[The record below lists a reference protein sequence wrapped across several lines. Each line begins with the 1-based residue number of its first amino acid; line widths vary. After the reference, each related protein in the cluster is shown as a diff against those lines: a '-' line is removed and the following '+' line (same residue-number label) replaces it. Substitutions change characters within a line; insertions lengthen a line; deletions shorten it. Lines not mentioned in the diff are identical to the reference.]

1 MPGIGAAGM
10 KVPEMRAAEVR
21 AAEIRAAEIRR
32 RKSGRRNPEDKGQ
45 SGANPSSM
53 PYRVVK
59 RDGFIYEFY
68 EKVFEKAVDYLNPET
83 IASFIKLTHEEYR
96 KRWGE
101 DFGKLI
107 PGIFLT
113 KST

>member
-1 MPGIGAAGM
+1 MPGIGNAEM

-21 AAEIRAAEIRR
+21 AAGNQGAATPDAAT
-32 RKSGRRNPEDKGQ
+32 PEDKGQ

-68 EKVFEKAVDYLNPET
+68 EKYLKRPWT
-83 IASFIKLTHEEYR
+83 I
-96 KRWGE
+96 
-101 DFGKLI
+101 
-107 PGIFLT
+107 
-113 KST
+113 

>member
-1 MPGIGAAGM
+1 M

-21 AAEIRAAEIRR
+21 AAEIRAPPPRMPPPR
-32 RKSGRRNPEDKGQ
+32 EDKGQ

-68 EKVFEKAVDYLNPET
+68 EKVFEKAVDYLNPRN
-83 IASFIKLTHEEYR
+83 HC
-96 KRWGE
+96 
-101 DFGKLI
+101 
-107 PGIFLT
+107 FLHKT
-113 KST
+113 DP